1 LTDSASA
8 LERPTDDNPG
18 GPAEA
23 RRAASRAVHPRNAAS
38 LILWRA
44 GPRGVE
50 VLMGVR
56 HARHR
61 FMPNVMV
68 FPGGRVDRPDHRAL
82 TLSELPGLTRACLE
96 RQAPPSL
103 ARAIGIAA
111 ARELH
116 EETGL
121 VLGRMDGHRLL
132 PELAAIDYLCR
143 AVTPPNR
150 FMRFN
155 ARFLIA
161 PAEAAHGEIRG
172 SGELEAL
179 RFFTIEETRHHKVAT
194 ITAKVLL
201 EFQAWLAMNSAQ
213 REARELICFRGMDG
227 RTPEGPARPR
237 SGSIPAAAPQGR

>member
-1 LTDSASA
+1 LTDADA
-8 LERPTDDNPG
+8 PTAAPTDDNPG
-18 GPAEA
+18 GPAEV
-23 RRAASRAVHPRNAAS
+23 RRAANRAVHPRNAAS
-38 LILWRA
+38 LILWRQ
-44 GPRGVE
+44 GQRGVE

-68 FPGGRVDRPDHRAL
+68 FPGGRVDRPDHRAKAQ
-82 TLSELPGLTRACLE
+82 SELPAFTRACLE

-121 VLGRMDGHRLL
+121 VLGRMDGHLLL
-132 PELAAIDYLCR
+132 PDLARIDYLCR

-161 PAEAAHGEIRG
+161 PAAAAHGEIRG
-172 SGELEAL
+172 SGELEEL

-201 EFQAWLAMNSAQ
+201 EFQAWLAMSPEA
-213 REARELICFRGMDG
+213 REARQLICFRGMDG
-227 RTPEGPARPR
+227 RLPEGPARR
-237 SGSIPAAAPQGR
+237 ALAR